1 MEQIAK
7 VTQISQYYRHFEL
20 AATFIGA
27 NRRHLKKNKF
37 TN

>member
-20 AATFIGA
+20 AATFIGV
-27 NRRHLKKNKF
+27 L
-37 TN
+37 TGPSSL